1 MAIGLRPPLLKNASN
16 ATRCLR
22 ILLRTISPCIVRLR
36 HGRVPSIVLLA
47 FLASAPAMAAPEDP
61 VNIPDAALRTC
72 LERELEKSAGE
83 TITEGDMASLTP
95 YLGCAA
101 VGITSLEGM
110 QYATALS
117 SVDFDGNAI
126 SDISPL
132 AGLTSLTSL
141 SLISNSIA
149 DISAVAGLTSLTFLA
164 VSNNYITDISALAGL
179 TALDYLAIDRN
190 QISDITALV
199 GLTSVRHFFLWRNNI
214 YDISALRM
222 NSGIGT
228 GTVVAVDPN
237 PLGCAALADVTVL
250 EARGAVLIIGDAGLV
265 PPPAPTGLTLAVA
278 GNTATLTWGG
288 SSDSAA
294 QAHVWELR
302 HGEPAGL
309 GGWTMVPGGGA
320 ARQVSVTM
328 PGLGGNEYAFE
339 VRGVNAEGCGAAA
352 RVSTGAPS
360 SGALVSIPDIALSR
374 CIEEALGKQA
384 GAAVTQAEMATLTY
398 LSCVGNGVASLEGL
412 QHATAL
418 AEAHLGV
425 NAISDLSPL
434 AGLTSLTTLTVG
446 GNNIADISALAG
458 LTSLTQLSIADNYVA
473 DISPLAGLTA
483 IEVLAMEVNLISDVS
498 ALAGLTSIRLLHLTR
513 NNVYDISALTRNS
526 GIRTGT
532 RVEMWENPLGC
543 AAVSDAAVLRA
554 RGATVAGGSFAEVPP
569 PAPRDLALAVAG
581 DLATLTWGGSADY
594 RERAH
599 VFEVRHG
606 RPAGL
611 GDWMMV
617 PSGGCRSGWCVGAR
631 EITVLVPGLGDDAY
645 VFEVRGVNFAGCG
658 AVARV
663 SKDASPEALVRIPDA
678 ALRRCIEE
686 ALGKAAGAAISRG
699 EMATLLGLTCR
710 NAGVADLTGLETAA
724 ALAQLDLFGNV
735 VADLAP
741 LRELA
746 ELAELALHGNRI
758 ADIAPLAGI
767 EALERLWLNDNAV
780 ADIAPLADN
789 AGLGAGEVRPDGS
802 SDYVDL
808 RGNALDAMALDT
820 HVPALRERGA
830 AVLVDGTHLV
840 PVFLP
845 GGSLFGESFARVIN
859 RSTEA
864 GEVSIEAI
872 DAMGERYGPVTLAI
886 GAERTAYFTATDLEL
901 GNAAKGLPA
910 GVGYGDG
917 DWRLELRSAL
927 DLDVSAYVRA
937 RDVGHGL
944 VSGMSAM
951 APEAYAQHRVMTF
964 DPGNDT
970 GRASKLRLLNPGSK
984 VARALI
990 EGTDD
995 SGATASVA
1003 VTVPAGSSRDF
1014 TAAALEA
1021 GDGDGVVAGGLGD
1034 GAGKWRLTATSYDGV
1049 HMLSLHESAMQLTN
1063 LSSAAPAG
1071 SPHHL
1076 PLFRA
1081 AAPGREGYLRIA
1093 NLSQAPGSVELRA
1106 FDQDGRAAAPV
1117 SWALGPG
1124 GSEVSWR
1131 DLASGSSAHG
1141 LPNGIGE
1148 GNWRLELHTSLDIR
1162 ALSYLDTGDAVYA
1175 LHPFAPRTDDGASQV
1190 GMFNPASN
1198 ENIAG
1203 LLRLANVG
1211 DAVAQV
1217 EITGVDSRGDSPGGV
1232 VRTTLPAGATREF
1245 TATELESG
1253 NAEAISG
1260 ALGDGEGKWQLQI
1273 ATDGDLRVYS
1283 LLAIPE
1289 GLLTNVSQ

>member
-1 MAIGLRPPLLKNASN
+1 MALGESAHSERQRRQRLRPGRA
-16 ATRCLR
+16 
-22 ILLRTISPCIVRLR
+22 
-36 HGRVPSIVLLA
+36 HGIVLLA
-47 FLASAPAMAAPEDP
+47 LLASATSAGRALAAPDDP
-61 VNIPDAALRTC
+61 VSIPDAALRTC
-72 LERELEKSAGE
+72 LERALEKPAGA
-83 TITEGDMASLTP
+83 TITEADMASVT
-95 YLGCAA
+95 YLGCGGSGVA
-101 VGITSLEGM
+101 SLEGL

-117 SVDFDGNAI
+117 EADLQANAI
-126 SDISPL
+126 SQLSPLAQLTSLTTLDVAYNDIADISAL

-141 SLISNSIA
+141 SIGENAIS
-149 DISAVAGLTSLTFLA
+149 
-164 VSNNYITDISALAGL
+164 DISALAGL
-179 TALDYLAIDRN
+179 TAIEALTMDTN
-190 QISDITALV
+190 QISDLSAIA
-199 GLTSVRHFFLWRNNI
+199 GLTSIRTFHFWDNNV
-214 YDISALRM
+214 YDISPLTA
-222 NSGIGT
+222 NSGIGP
-228 GTVVAVDPN
+228 GADILMWGN

-250 EARGAVLIIGDAGLV
+250 EARGAVLVIGDAGLV

-288 SSDSAA
+288 SRDSAE

-302 HGEPAGL
+302 HGGPAGL

-320 ARQVSVTM
+320 ARQVSVTV

-360 SGALVSIPDIALSR
+360 SGALVSIPDVALSR

-434 AGLTSLTTLTVG
+434 AGLTSLTILTVG
-446 GNNIADISALAG
+446 GNDIADISPLAG

-473 DISPLAGLTA
+473 DISVLAGLAA

-513 NNVYDISALTRNS
+513 NNVYDISALTRNT

-569 PAPRDLALAVAG
+569 PAPMDLSLAVAG
-581 DLATLTWGGSADY
+581 DLATLTWGASADY

-611 GDWMMV
+611 GAWMMV

-678 ALRRCIEE
+678 ALRRCIEG

-710 NAGVADLTGLETAA
+710 NAGVADLTGLETAT

-758 ADIAPLAGI
+758 ADLAPLAGI
-767 EALERLWLNDNAV
+767 EALERLWLNDNAI

-789 AGLGAGEVRPDGS
+789 VGLGAGEVRPDGS

-808 RGNALDAMALDT
+808 RGNALDATALNT

-830 AVLVDGTHLV
+830 AVLVDGTHLL

-845 GGSLFGESFARVIN
+845 GGSLFGESFARVVN
-859 RSTEA
+859 RSAQA
-864 GEVSIEAI
+864 GEVRIEAI
-872 DAMGERYGPVTLAI
+872 DATGQRYGPVALAI
-886 GAERTAYFTATDLEL
+886 GARHTAHFTATDLEL

-927 DLDVSAYVRA
+927 DLNVSAYLRA

-944 VSGMSAM
+944 VSSMNAL

-964 DPGNDT
+964 DPGSDT

-984 VARALI
+984 VARAFI

-995 SGATASVA
+995 SGETASVA
-1003 VTVPAGSSRDF
+1003 VTVPAGGSRDF

-1021 GDGDGVVAGGLGD
+1021 GDGDGVVAGSLGD
-1034 GAGKWRLTATSYDGV
+1034 GAGTWRLETTSYDGV
-1049 HMLSLHESAMQLTN
+1049 QVLNLLESAMQVTN
-1063 LSSAAPAG
+1063 LSSSAPAG

-1081 AAPGREGYLRIA
+1081 ARPEREGYLRIV
-1093 NLSQAPGSVELRA
+1093 NLSLVPGSVELRA
-1106 FDQDGRAAAPV
+1106 FDQNGRAAAPV
-1117 SWALGPG
+1117 FWALDPG
-1124 GSEVSWR
+1124 GSEISWR
-1131 DLASGSSAHG
+1131 DLASGSSVHG

-1175 LHPFAPRTDDGASQV
+1175 LHPFAPRTDDGTSHV
-1190 GMFNPASN
+1190 GTFNPASN
-1198 ENIAG
+1198 RNIAG
-1203 LLRLANVG
+1203 LLRLVNLG
-1211 DAVAQV
+1211 DVAAQV
-1217 EITGVDSRGDSPGGV
+1217 EITSIDDRGESPGGV
-1232 VRTTLPAGATREF
+1232 VRTTVPAGATREF
-1245 TATELESG
+1245 TATQLESG
-1253 NAEAISG
+1253 NADALSG
-1260 ALGDGEGKWQLQI
+1260 ALGNGEGKWQLQI
-1273 ATDGDLRVYS
+1273 ATDGDLRALS

-1289 GLLTNVSQ
+1289 GHLTNISR

>member
-1 MAIGLRPPLLKNASN
+1 MWLISTEVPLLFLGES
-16 ATRCLR
+16 THGER
-22 ILLRTISPCIVRLR
+22 RLR
-36 HGRVPSIVLLA
+36 QRRRCGRAHGIAVVALLA
-47 FLASAPAMAAPEDP
+47 STAFAEHALAAPEDP
-61 VNIPDAALRTC
+61 VSIPDAALRTC
-72 LERELEKSAGE
+72 LGRALEKPAGA
-83 TITEGDMASLTP
+83 TITEADMASVTSLRC
-95 YLGCAA
+95 GGSGVA
-101 VGITSLEGM
+101 SLEGL
-110 QYATALS
+110 QYATAMSGADLRA
-117 SVDFDGNAI
+117 NAI
-126 SDISPL
+126 GELSPL
-132 AGLTSLTSL
+132 AELTSLTTL
-141 SLISNSIA
+141 NVAYNNIA
-149 DISAVAGLTSLTFLA
+149 DISALAGLTSLTFLSIGENA
-164 VSNNYITDISALAGL
+164 ISDISALAGL
-179 TALDYLAIDRN
+179 TAIEALIMDTN
-190 QISDITALV
+190 QISDLAAV
-199 GLTSVRHFFLWRNNI
+199 AGLTSIRTLHFWDNDV
-214 YDISALRM
+214 YDISALTA
-222 NSGIGT
+222 NSGIGP
-228 GTVVAVDPN
+228 GDDILMWGN
-237 PLGCAALADVTVL
+237 PLGCAALADATVL
-250 EARGAVLIIGDAGLV
+250 EARGAVLVIGDAGLA

-288 SSDSAA
+288 SRDSAE

-302 HGEPAGL
+302 QGGPAEL
-309 GGWTMVPGGGA
+309 GRWTMVPGGAA
-320 ARQVSVTM
+320 ARQVSVTV
-328 PGLGGNEYAFE
+328 PGLRANEYLFE
-339 VRGVNAEGCGAAA
+339 VRGVNAAGCGAAA

-360 SGALVSIPDIALSR
+360 SGGLVSIPDIALSR
-374 CIEEALGKQA
+374 CIEEALGKRA
-384 GAAVTQAEMATLTY
+384 GAAISQGEMATLTY

-446 GNNIADISALAG
+446 GNNIADISALAE
-458 LTSLTQLSIADNYVA
+458 LTSLTNLSIADNYVA
-473 DISPLAGLTA
+473 DISALAGLTA

-498 ALAGLTSIRLLHLTR
+498 ALAGLTSIRLLHFTR
-513 NNVYDISALTRNS
+513 NNVYDIAALTSNR

-554 RGATVAGGSFAEVPP
+554 RGATVVGGSFAEVPP
-569 PAPRDLALAVAG
+569 PAPTDLSVTVAG
-581 DLATLTWGGSADY
+581 ESATLTWGRSTDH

-599 VFEVRHG
+599 VYEVRYG
-606 RPAGL
+606 RRAGL
-611 GDWMMV
+611 GGWTMV
-617 PSGGCRSGWCVGAR
+617 PSVGCRGGWCVGAR
-631 EITVLVPGLGDDAY
+631 EVTVSVPGLGGDEY
-645 VFEVRGVNFAGCG
+645 VFEVRGVNFSGCG

-663 SKDASPEALVRIPDA
+663 SIGTPSSVQIPDA

-686 ALGKAAGAAISRG
+686 ALGKPAGEAISHA

-710 NAGVADLTGLETAA
+710 NAGVADLTGLETAV
-724 ALAQLDLFGNV
+724 ALVQLDLFGNV

-746 ELAELALHGNRI
+746 ELTELALHGNRI
-758 ADIAPLAGI
+758 ANLAPLAGI
-767 EALERLWLNDNAV
+767 EALERLWLNDNAI

-808 RGNALDAMALDT
+808 RGNALDATALGT

-859 RSTEA
+859 RSAQA

-872 DAMGERYGPVTLAI
+872 DATGQRYGPVALAI
-886 GAERTAYFTATDLEL
+886 GARQTAHFTATDLEL

-927 DLDVSAYVRA
+927 DLDVSAYLRA

-944 VSGMSAM
+944 VSSMNAL

-964 DPGNDT
+964 DPGSDT
-970 GRASKLRLLNPGSK
+970 GRAGKLRLLNPGSK
-984 VARALI
+984 VARAFI

-995 SGATASVA
+995 RGETASVA
-1003 VTVPAGSSRDF
+1003 VTVPAGGSRDF

-1021 GDGDGVVAGGLGD
+1021 GDGDGVVAGSLGD
-1034 GAGKWRLTATSYDGV
+1034 GAGTWRLETTSYDGV
-1049 HMLSLHESAMQLTN
+1049 YVLNLLESAMQLTN

-1081 AAPGREGYLRIA
+1081 ASPAREGYLRIV

-1106 FDQDGRAAAPV
+1106 FDQNGRAAAPV
-1117 SWALGPG
+1117 SWALSPG
-1124 GSEVSWR
+1124 GTVISWR
-1131 DLASGSSAHG
+1131 DLASGSSARG

-1148 GNWRLELHTSLDIR
+1148 RNWRLELHTSLDIR
-1162 ALSYLDTGDAVYA
+1162 ALSYLDTGDAIYA
-1175 LHPFAPRTDDGASQV
+1175 LHPFAPRTDDGTSRV
-1190 GMFNPASN
+1190 RMFNPASN

-1203 LLRLANVG
+1203 VLRLVNVG
-1211 DAVAQV
+1211 DAPAQV
-1217 EITGVDSRGDSPGGV
+1217 EITGTDDDGDSPGGV

-1260 ALGDGEGKWQLQI
+1260 ALGDGEGKWQLQV

-1289 GLLTNVSQ
+1289 GLLTNVSR